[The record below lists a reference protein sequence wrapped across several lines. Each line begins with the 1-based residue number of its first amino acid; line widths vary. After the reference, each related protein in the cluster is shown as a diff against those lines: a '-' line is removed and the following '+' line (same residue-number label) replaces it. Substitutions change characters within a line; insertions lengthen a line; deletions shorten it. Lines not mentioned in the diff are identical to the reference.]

1 MKVAAAV
8 LRLVALLVL
17 ATLPGARLR
26 PLVLERI
33 APPVPE
39 EVKERDA
46 DGTVTWELKG
56 SAGFRYLVEESILN
70 NQLVW
75 RPFVILT
82 NVTGSASFS
91 DSADA
96 ASAAVFYRARILD

>member
-1 MKVAAAV
+1 MQGLKSF
-8 LRLVALLVL
+8 RLQAG
-17 ATLPGARLR
+17 LPEFSVG
-26 PLVLERI
+26 VI
-33 APPVPE
+33 

-96 ASAAVFYRARILD
+96 ASAAVFYRARRLD